1 MVPCR
6 GPSAAARANCIVRP
20 MLISC
25 HWRGGFINAEV
36 NRLHAH
42 AFETD
47 PVSGPEQDWERL
59 TGVHSLGWVTARSH
73 DELIGFVNVVWDGS
87 SHAWIQ
93 DLMVAAHAR
102 RQGVGKSVVEVA
114 TDEARHAGCD
124 WLHVDF
130 EAALRPFYFDSCG
143 FVSTCAGLIALRKDG
158 TGQSPDQGPA
168 DIRRAFKA
176 CSNSKE

>member
-1 MVPCR
+1 MHRISAGYEGVLPRPERCR
-6 GPSAAARANCIVRP
+6 ASKLYRLPYALSLPLAGWFHQR
-20 MLISC
+20 
-25 HWRGGFINAEV
+25 RGQQTS
-36 NRLHAH
+36 RS

-59 TGVHSLGWVTARSH
+59 TEVHSLGWVTARSH

-93 DLMVAAHAR
+93 DLMVAAHER

-114 TDEARHAGCD
+114 TDETRHAGCD

-143 FVSTCAGLIALRKDG
+143 FVSTCAGLIALQTDE
-158 TGQSPDQGPA
+158 TGQSPDRGP
-168 DIRRAFKA
+168 R
-176 CSNSKE
+176 